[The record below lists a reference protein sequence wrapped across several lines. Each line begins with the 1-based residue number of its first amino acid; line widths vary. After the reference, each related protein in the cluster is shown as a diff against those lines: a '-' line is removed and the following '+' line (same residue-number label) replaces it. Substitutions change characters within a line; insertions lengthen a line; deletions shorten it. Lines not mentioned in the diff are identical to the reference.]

1 MLKEKGQVKWV
12 GYIFPIPLVSK
23 LNCSLTFMILF
34 YTTDIEGDIAQLDT
48 EQARH
53 CVQVLRKKEGDPI
66 SFVDGQGGFHQG
78 IIQETGK
85 KKCVIQI
92 KQSEYNFQKR
102 PFHLHIAIAPTKN
115 TNRLEWF
122 LEKAT
127 EIGIDEITP
136 IICHHS
142 ERRKIRTDRLHKI
155 LIAAMKQSLKAYLPK
170 LNEPLSFK
178 QFIQLPRTTALKYI
192 AQGAE
197 NMALK
202 DNYVPQKDV
211 LLLIGPEGDFSKQE
225 LTLAFANGFHGINL
239 GKSRLRTETAGIV
252 ACHTLNLL
260 NE

>member
-1 MLKEKGQVKWV
+1 
-12 GYIFPIPLVSK
+12 
-23 LNCSLTFMILF
+23 MILF
-34 YTTDIEGDIAQLDT
+34 YTDDINGNIAHLDT

-53 CVQVLRKKEGDPI
+53 CVQVLRKQEGDAI
-66 SFVDGQGGFHQG
+66 SFVDGTGGFYEG

-92 KQSEYNFQKR
+92 IKTQQGFNKR
-102 PFHLHIAIAPTKN
+102 PFNLHIAIAPTKN

-136 IICHHS
+136 IICNHS
-142 ERRKIRTDRLHKI
+142 ERRKLRTDRLRKI
-155 LIAAMKQSLKAYLPK
+155 LVAAMKQSLKAYLPK
-170 LNEPLSFK
+170 LNEPISFK
-178 QFIQLPRTTALKYI
+178 QFIQLPRTNLVKYI

-197 NMALK
+197 NTALK
-202 DNYVPQKDV
+202 DNYTAKKDV
-211 LLLIGPEGDFSKQE
+211 LLLIGPEGDFSKEE
-225 LTLAFANGFHGINL
+225 LSMAFDNGFLGIHL